1 MHTTEIISNLHN
13 VQAYYIQKNWIC
25 QALFLCYFEK
35 IFYVIVFANENMIEK
50 QFAKKKL
57 LFSCCNSIIMIGF
70 TI

>member
-50 QFAKKKL
+50 QFAKNDRETVCEKEVAIFL
-57 LFSCCNSIIMIGF
+57 LQ
-70 TI
+70 